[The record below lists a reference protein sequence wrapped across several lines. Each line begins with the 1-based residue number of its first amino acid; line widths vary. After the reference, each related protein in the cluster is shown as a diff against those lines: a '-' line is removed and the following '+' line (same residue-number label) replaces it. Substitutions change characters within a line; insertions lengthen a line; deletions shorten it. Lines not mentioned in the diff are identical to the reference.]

1 MAQPPK
7 VQQNLVIDFQGTDVF
22 QGSNLFIMATYTGGT
37 DHKVAKTNNIILK
50 ADSQNTNVEIN
61 KYQDN
66 KRQPIIDVNGNKI
79 VEYFLIKVKN
89 TPNIPSIPNVV
100 LTLTTDI
107 AGSISKPFTYTQH
120 QYAKQDI
127 NIKSLTPIVIGSDFV
142 EDFSPVPDGTDPDKM
157 LHQNLNVS
165 IYPRFKTD
173 DPIKNCQIPLHIE
186 GIKYTR
192 LYNGDTEIFPFN
204 NNMYYVNTDNH
215 GDINLRFFAKQITGG
230 YVTKVV
236 ISNIMDDI
244 TSSLQKNALF
254 VTQNIS
260 PSDDL
265 EAPIVIS
272 IDGDEVPPAGSNK
285 NTTFDARI
293 PKSTILNKSD
303 FIYVMS
309 DVDNKTPMLCTSDIY
324 GDRNIR
330 DKPFKIPYK
339 IFTPF
344 QYNSLYY
351 YLITVGGDV
360 SRSKNLAFRVGGD
373 SNSYLPPK
381 GNLELPAIV
390 DYSGDPVD
398 EFFVFG
404 VTSLGTGITCIIP
417 VGGNKEAKVG
427 DTIDCFLE
435 IITYDPDTG
444 DPNPHITKI
453 QSVPVNGVSNPIKIP
468 IIASLLKGFGVD
480 DDGNPTP
487 LYIYY
492 TVNQEKYSQNWQ
504 GFLDTVPLDSD

>member
-1 MAQPPK
+1 MVQTPK
-7 VQQNLVIDFQGTDVF
+7 VQQNLAIDFQGTDVF

-37 DHKVAKTNNIILK
+37 DHKVAETNNIILK
-50 ADSQNTNVEIN
+50 ADSQNTNVEIT

-66 KRQPIIDVNGNKI
+66 KRQPIIDVNKNKM

-89 TPNIPSIPNVV
+89 TLNAPNIV

-107 AGSISKPFTYTQH
+107 TGSISKPLTYTQH

-127 NIKSLTPIVIGSDFV
+127 NLKSLIPIVIGSTVV
-142 EDFSPVPDGTDPDKM
+142 EDFSPVADGTDPDKDT
-157 LHQNLNVS
+157 HQNLNVS
-165 IYPRFKTD
+165 IYPRLKTD
-173 DPIKNCQIPLHIE
+173 VPIKNCQIPLHIE

-204 NNMYYVNTDNH
+204 NNMYYVNTDNN
-215 GDINLRFFAKQITGG
+215 GDINLRFFAKKITDG
-230 YVTKVV
+230 YITKVV

-254 VTQNIS
+254 ITKSIS

-285 NTTFDARI
+285 NPTFDARI
-293 PKSTILNKSD
+293 PRSTILNESD

-309 DVDNKTPMLCTSDIY
+309 DVDNKTSMLCTSDRY
-324 GDRNIR
+324 GDRNIQN
-330 DKPFKIPYK
+330 KPFKIPYK

-351 YLITVGGDV
+351 YLITVRGDV

-417 VGGNKEAKVG
+417 VGGKKEAKVG
-427 DTIDCFLE
+427 DTIDCVVE

-444 DPNPHITKI
+444 NPIPKITKTA
-453 QSVPVNGVSNPIKIP
+453 SVPVTSVSHPIRIP
-468 IIASLLKGFGVD
+468 IGSSLLTGFGVD
-480 DDGNPTP
+480 DEGNPTS